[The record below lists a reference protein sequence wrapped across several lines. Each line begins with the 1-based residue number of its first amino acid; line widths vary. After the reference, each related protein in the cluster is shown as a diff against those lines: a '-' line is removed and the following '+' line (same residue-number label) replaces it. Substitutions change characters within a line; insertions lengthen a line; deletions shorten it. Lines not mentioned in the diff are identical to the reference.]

1 MSLEIKSLHEL
12 DTYINGDN
20 SQPKTCPKCGSRT
33 EFEEIA
39 EDKQQHKCLNCKCEF
54 FLDFEEDE
62 ILMK

>member
-39 EDKQQHKCLNCKCEF
+39 EDKQQHKCLNCK
-54 FLDFEEDE
+54 
-62 ILMK
+62 